1 MHTAGVDGN
10 TQDQAATTVSFKRKK
25 NRNNCQILLATVLSL
40 LLQLLLTVDWLRFL
54 VKRSGLMPFKQAMLH
69 KGEEL
74 YGMVQTLNYPCNA
87 SVQSCTSISH
97 SQVRLVGWS

>member
-10 TQDQAATTVSFKRKK
+10 AQDQAATTVSFKRKK
-25 NRNNCQILLATVLSL
+25 KKRNNCQILLATVLSL

-69 KGEEL
+69 KIG
-74 YGMVQTLNYPCNA
+74 
-87 SVQSCTSISH
+87 SVS
-97 SQVRLVGWS
+97 W